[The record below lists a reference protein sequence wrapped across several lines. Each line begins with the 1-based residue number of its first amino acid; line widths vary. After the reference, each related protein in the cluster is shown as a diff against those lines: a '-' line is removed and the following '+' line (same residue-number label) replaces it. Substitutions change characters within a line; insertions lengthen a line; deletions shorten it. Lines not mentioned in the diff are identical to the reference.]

1 MSFFIDFNSLTF
13 SDLNILIDT
22 NNNLPDVLI
31 SGSKSEGTSNTSFNT
46 YTEVTLT
53 IDSGTGSD
61 ISIPTSM
68 GTSTETGT
76 GGIGTGTSTGTG
88 GTGTST
94 GTTTGTSTVII
105 ENSNI
110 QLIDSFTNAEIVQ
123 FYKDVLNAIDNM
135 ILLDYIRDYVMPQ
148 KIDTINYFVTKT
160 LDVNLDLALAY
171 YAIKY
176 PNDTSVDTTKLQE
189 LNAIIEAFYSQV

>member
-13 SDLNILIDT
+13 SDLNTLIDT
-22 NNNLPDVLI
+22 NNNLPEVLI
-31 SGSKSEGTSNTSFNT
+31 SGSKNEGTSNTSFNT

-68 GTSTETGT
+68 GTSTDTGT
-76 GGIGTGTSTGTG
+76 GGTGSTGGTGTG

-94 GTTTGTSTVII
+94 VII
-105 ENSNI
+105 ENTNI

-148 KIDTINYFVTKT
+148 KIDTVNYFVTKT

-189 LNAIIEAFYSQV
+189 LSAIIEAFYSE

>member
-1 MSFFIDFNSLTF
+1 MSFFIDFNSLNS
-13 SDLNILIDT
+13 SDLNTLIETNNIIPDLLILGSKESNTTTTSNATYTEATLLIDT
-22 NNNLPDVLI
+22 
-31 SGSKSEGTSNTSFNT
+31 
-46 YTEVTLT
+46 
-53 IDSGTGSD
+53 GTGTP
-61 ISIPTSM
+61 ISIPTST
-68 GTSTETGT
+68 GTTET
-76 GGIGTGTSTGTG
+76 
-88 GTGTST
+88 TST
-94 GTTTGTSTVII
+94 GTTGSTGTGSTGAGSTGTTSTVVI

-148 KIDTINYFVTKT
+148 KVDTVNYFVTKT

-176 PNDTSVDTTKLQE
+176 PNDTSVDTIKLQE
-189 LNAIIEAFYSQV
+189 LSVIIEAFYAQ

>member
-1 MSFFIDFNSLTF
+1 MSFFIDFNSLNS
-13 SDLNILIDT
+13 SDLNTLIETNNIIPDLIVSGSKESNTTTTSNATYTEATLLIDT
-22 NNNLPDVLI
+22 
-31 SGSKSEGTSNTSFNT
+31 
-46 YTEVTLT
+46 
-53 IDSGTGSD
+53 GTGTP
-61 ISIPTSM
+61 ISIPTST
-68 GTSTETGT
+68 GTTET
-76 GGIGTGTSTGTG
+76 
-88 GTGTST
+88 TST
-94 GTTTGTSTVII
+94 GTTGTGTTGTTGTTSTVVI

-148 KIDTINYFVTKT
+148 KVDTVNYFVTKT

-176 PNDTSVDTTKLQE
+176 PNDTSVDTIKLQE
-189 LNAIIEAFYSQV
+189 LSVIIEAFYAQ

>member
-1 MSFFIDFNSLTF
+1 MSFFIDFNSLNA
-13 SDLNILIDT
+13 SDLNTLIDT
-22 NNNLPDVLI
+22 NNNLPEVLI
-31 SGSKSEGTSNTSFNT
+31 YGSKNEKTSNTSFNT

-53 IDSGTGSD
+53 ITSGTGSD

-68 GTSTETGT
+68 GTSTG
-76 GGIGTGTSTGTG
+76 GTG
-88 GTGTST
+88 GTG
-94 GTTTGTSTVII
+94 GKGSTVII
-105 ENSNI
+105 ENTNI

-148 KIDTINYFVTKT
+148 KIDTVNYFVTKT

-189 LNAIIEAFYSQV
+189 LSTIIEAFYSQV

>member
-13 SDLNILIDT
+13 SDLNTLIDT
-22 NNNLPDVLI
+22 NNNLPEVLI
-31 SGSKSEGTSNTSFNT
+31 SGSKNEGTSNTSFNT

-53 IDSGTGSD
+53 IESGTGSD

-76 GGIGTGTSTGTG
+76 GGIGTGTGTGTG
-88 GTGTST
+88 TG
-94 GTTTGTSTVII
+94 GTSTVII
-105 ENSNI
+105 ENTNI

-148 KIDTINYFVTKT
+148 KIDTVNYFVTKT

>member
-13 SDLNILIDT
+13 SDLNTLIDS
-22 NNNLPDVLI
+22 NNNLPEVLI
-31 SGSKSEGTSNTSFNT
+31 SGSKNEGTSTIGFNT

-68 GTSTETGT
+68 GTSTDTGT
-76 GGIGTGTSTGTG
+76 GTGTG
-88 GTGTST
+88 GTGTEGT
-94 GTTTGTSTVII
+94 GGTGGTGTSTVII
-105 ENSNI
+105 ENTNI

-148 KIDTINYFVTKT
+148 KIDTVNYFVTKT

-189 LNAIIEAFYSQV
+189 LNTIIEAFYSQV

>member
-1 MSFFIDFNSLTF
+1 MSSFIDFNSLNS
-13 SDLNILIDT
+13 SDLNTLIET
-22 NNNLPDVLI
+22 NNIIPALLI
-31 SGSKSEGTSNTSFNT
+31 TGSKESDTTITSNAT
-46 YTEVTLT
+46 YTEAILLICTVA
-53 IDSGTGSD
+53 GTS
-61 ISIPTSM
+61 ISIPTY
-68 GTSTETGT
+68 
-76 GGIGTGTSTGTG
+76 
-88 GTGTST
+88 T
-94 GTTTGTSTVII
+94 GTTNTKTCTKTTAHTGINIVVI

-148 KIDTINYFVTKT
+148 KIDTVNYFVTKT

-176 PNDTSVDTTKLQE
+176 PNDTSVDTIKLQE
-189 LNAIIEAFYSQV
+189 LIVIIEAFYCNNISI

>member
-1 MSFFIDFNSLTF
+1 MSFFIDFNSLNS
-13 SDLNILIDT
+13 SDLNTLIETNNIIPDLLISGNKESNNTTTSNATYTEATLLIDT
-22 NNNLPDVLI
+22 
-31 SGSKSEGTSNTSFNT
+31 
-46 YTEVTLT
+46 
-53 IDSGTGSD
+53 GTGTP
-61 ISIPTSM
+61 ISIPTST
-68 GTSTETGT
+68 GTTETTETTGT
-76 GGIGTGTSTGTG
+76 GTGTGTGTSI
-88 GTGTST
+88 
-94 GTTTGTSTVII
+94 VVI

-148 KIDTINYFVTKT
+148 KIDTVNYFVTKT

-176 PNDTSVDTTKLQE
+176 PNDTSVDTIKLQE
-189 LNAIIEAFYSQV
+189 LSVIIEAFYAQ

>member
-1 MSFFIDFNSLTF
+1 MSFFIDFNSLN
-13 SDLNILIDT
+13 SSELNTLIET
-22 NNNLPDVLI
+22 NNIIPDLII
-31 SGSKSEGTSNTSFNT
+31 SGSKESDTTITSNAT
-46 YTEVTLT
+46 YTEAILL
-53 IDSGTGSD
+53 IYTGNKTP
-61 ISIPTSM
+61 ISIPTS
-68 GTSTETGT
+68 
-76 GGIGTGTSTGTG
+76 
-88 GTGTST
+88 T
-94 GTTTGTSTVII
+94 GTTSTCEKKKTAYTGTNIVVI
-105 ENSNI
+105 ENTNI

-148 KIDTINYFVTKT
+148 KIDTVNYFVTKT

-189 LNAIIEAFYSQV
+189 LSIIIEAFYCRI